1 MAQFQDVD
9 DNWHCRYHH
18 YIYNCRFN
26 CLFITTL
33 YHIYTVSQ
41 LRLLLLLYCT
51 YTFIALQIIFLFSI
65 LQPKQNTSKTYI
77 FVYFWNF
84 GKSWKFQILAS
95 SELKAQFHFMLHTHS
110 FICTSI
116 FHLLAPAQSIYIAIF
131 ARILILTVCLTLSK
145 HFNKFMSK
153 ILKL

>member
-95 SELKAQFHFMLHTHS
+95 SELKAQFHFMLHTQLIYLYFYISSTCPSPVYIYCH
-110 FICTSI
+110 ICTNS
-116 FHLLAPAQSIYIAIF
+116 
-131 ARILILTVCLTLSK
+131 
-145 HFNKFMSK
+145 HFNRLSNPFQAF
-153 ILKL
+153 